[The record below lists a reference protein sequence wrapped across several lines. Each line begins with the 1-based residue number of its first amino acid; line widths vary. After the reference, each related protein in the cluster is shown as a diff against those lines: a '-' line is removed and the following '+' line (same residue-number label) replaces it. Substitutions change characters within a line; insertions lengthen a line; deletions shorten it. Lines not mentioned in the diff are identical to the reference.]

1 MAVSITETIG
11 FCDQFR
17 QFLENN
23 KAALREK
30 GLDVTDWITNTND
43 LKNSAVTETT
53 RQDEMDVAARAQTK
67 IAQAATKLA
76 YDTTS
81 TRVDAVMGV
90 LGKSTPL
97 AKEVGKLRSGII
109 RQSKRKTGGDDNT

>member
-23 KAALREK
+23 REALLGK
-30 GLDVTDWITNTND
+30 GLDVTDWIPHTNS
-43 LKNSAVTETT
+43 LKDNAVKETT
-53 RQDEMDVAARAQTK
+53 KQDEMDVAARVQTK
-67 IAQAATKLA
+67 VAQAATKLA

-97 AKEVGKLRSGII
+97 AKEAGKLRSGLI
-109 RQSKRKTGGDDNT
+109 RKNKPRGGNQGNP

>member
-11 FCDQFR
+11 FRDQFR
-17 QFLENN
+17 QFIENN
-23 KAALREK
+23 QAALLAK
-30 GLDVTDWITNTND
+30 GLDVTSWITDTNN

-53 RQDEMDVAARAQTK
+53 KQDEMDVAARVQTK
-67 IAQAATKLA
+67 VAQAATKLA

-81 TRVDAVMGV
+81 TRIDAVMGV
-90 LGKSTPL
+90 LGKNTPL

-109 RQSKRKTGGDDNT
+109 KQSRKKTGGGENT

>member
-1 MAVSITETIG
+1 MGVSITETIG

-23 KAALREK
+23 KAALQAK
-30 GLDVTDWITNTND
+30 GLDVTDWITDTNN

-53 RQDEMDVAARAQTK
+53 KQDEMDAAARAQTK

-97 AKEVGKLRSGII
+97 AKEVGKLRSGLI
-109 RQSKRKTGGDDNT
+109 RKKKQGGGTQNNP